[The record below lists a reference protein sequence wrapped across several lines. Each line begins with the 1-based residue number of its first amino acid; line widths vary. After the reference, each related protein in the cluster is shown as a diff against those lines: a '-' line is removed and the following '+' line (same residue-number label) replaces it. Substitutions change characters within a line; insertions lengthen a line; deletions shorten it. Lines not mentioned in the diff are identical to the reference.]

1 MSAYGGRGVNGKWVL
16 RTNNLSENQVNP
28 SPKPGKTTTKI
39 RESLIDD
46 SLIQFYVKTTDKYI
60 LNIVLIPLNLEICN
74 AAANPSFPLSS
85 IDIILFVNAA

>member
-1 MSAYGGRGVNGKWVL
+1 MSTYGGRGVNGKWVL
-16 RTNNLSENQVNP
+16 LTNNHLSENQGKS

-74 AAANPSFPLSS
+74 AAANPSFPITVLR
-85 IDIILFVNAA
+85 ILFA